1 MRYCGV
7 AVGPEFHHLCAVEE
21 VVVDE
26 PPVRLQA
33 TFFEP
38 GTTDDVAAQVLALGD
53 TVIAIGAPKAEPR
66 ADRTARVSD
75 AELERRGVA
84 SQRFLSTGA
93 ELFDRLSTRGIYV
106 PPEGATAGS
115 VEEGAYQA
123 AGLFE
128 TNVEGVFC
136 ALQGRRLP
144 ARRHPL
150 GIRRR
155 IEELTDDHITDP
167 GGDLWERRI
176 EEIEA
181 AAAALAAHRYA
192 VGHASWLGD
201 PAEGVIVLPGASVPE
216 RFTSE
221 GVIPPVPRAP
231 LMRPDEV

>member
-7 AVGPEFHHLCAVEE
+7 AVGPDVHHLCAVEE
-21 VVVDE
+21 VLVDE

-38 GTTDDVAAQVLALGD
+38 GSTDEIVRQVLALQD
-53 TVIAIGAPKAEPR
+53 TVLAIASPMSEPG
-66 ADRTARVSD
+66 ADRPARVCD

-84 SQRFLSTGA
+84 SQRFLPSGA
-93 ELFDRLSTRGIYV
+93 ELFLRLSARGVYA
-106 PPEGATAGS
+106 PPEGAVAGS
-115 VEEGAYQA
+115 VEEGAYQEA
-123 AGLFE
+123 AVFE

-155 IEELTDDHITDP
+155 IDELTNDHVTDP
-167 GGDLWERRI
+167 GGNLWDRRI

-201 PAEGVIVLPGASVPE
+201 PAEGVIVLPGTTLPE
-216 RFTSE
+216 RFTSD

-231 LMRPDEV
+231 LMGGDHG